1 MRGFAAPK
9 VYRSFEEFER
19 DELRKLDGL
28 HISID
33 DMLDEM
39 FADELDFEPASKP
52 SKRETT
58 MTISDRRS
66 RSIVALADG
75 SSAPRSPRSSLRE
88 IAIARQSLISSHR
101 ADC

>member
-28 HISID
+28 HTSID

-39 FADELDFEPASKP
+39 FADELDFDP
-52 SKRETT
+52 SAKKNRE
-58 MTISDRRS
+58 D
-66 RSIVALADG
+66 DD
-75 SSAPRSPRSSLRE
+75 E
-88 IAIARQSLISSHR
+88 
-101 ADC
+101 

>member
-28 HISID
+28 HVSID

-39 FADELDFEPASKP
+39 FADELDFE
-52 SKRETT
+52 
-58 MTISDRRS
+58 
-66 RSIVALADG
+66 ADG
-75 SSAPRSPRSSLRE
+75 RRGRTE
-88 IAIARQSLISSHR
+88 E
-101 ADC
+101 DDE

>member
-28 HISID
+28 HTSID

-39 FADELDFEPASKP
+39 FSDELDFEPGNGRKN
-52 SKRETT
+52 KE
-58 MTISDRRS
+58 D
-66 RSIVALADG
+66 DND
-75 SSAPRSPRSSLRE
+75 E
-88 IAIARQSLISSHR
+88 
-101 ADC
+101 

>member
-28 HISID
+28 HVSID

-39 FADELDFEPASKP
+39 FADELDFEAAGGKSN
-52 SKRETT
+52 
-58 MTISDRRS
+58 
-66 RSIVALADG
+66 
-75 SSAPRSPRSSLRE
+75 
-88 IAIARQSLISSHR
+88 RQ
-101 ADC
+101 DDDE